1 MARPVN
7 TSKRGPG
14 LLYILAALVVVAI
27 AGARFFGFAPSGEK
41 SPLPPEGSSSERGA
55 QLDQAPRP
63 SPGVVPSPSVM
74 TQVLVYHTHTTEN
87 YKPQATHAD
96 RGPGDVVKVGQ
107 ALVESLREQGV
118 GAVHVATV
126 HDLPDWRNAGAKA
139 RESVMQALSRND
151 GLRVVLDIHRDAL
164 PEGSG
169 GRGTTVTVNGEEVAR
184 ILLIVGTSENPAA
197 QANTRYANRLKEK
210 LEELAPGI
218 TRGVRLLAQSTH
230 GDLHENSVTVYVG
243 DYADN
248 TLDQALRAARL
259 LGAAVAALLQ
269 EDA

>member
-27 AGARFFGFAPSGEK
+27 AGARFFGFAPGGDGPHPPPRS
-41 SPLPPEGSSSERGA
+41 SSPEGGA
-55 QLDQAPRP
+55 HPEQARP
-63 SPGVVPSPSVM
+63 TPGVVPSPSAM
-74 TQVLVYHTHTTEN
+74 TQVLIYHTHTTEN
-87 YKPQATHAD
+87 YHPAPTHAD

-107 ALVESLREQGV
+107 ALVEALRELGV
-118 GAVHVATV
+118 GAVHVTTV
-126 HDLPDWRNAGAKA
+126 HDLPDWKDAGEKA
-139 RESVMQALSRND
+139 RQSVMQALARND
-151 GLRVVLDIHRDAL
+151 GLRVILDVHRDAL

-169 GRGTTVTVNGEEVAR
+169 GRGVTVQVNGEEVAR
-184 ILLIVGTSENPAA
+184 ILLIVGTSQNPFA
-197 QANTRYANRLKEK
+197 QGNTRFANRLKEK

-243 DYADN
+243 DYAEN
-248 TLDQALRAARL
+248 TLDQALRAARI
-259 LGAAVAALLQ
+259 LGEAVAALLQ

>member
-14 LLYILAALVVVAI
+14 LLYIVAAVAVVAI
-27 AGARFFGFAPSGEK
+27 AAARFFGFAPSGEK
-41 SPLPPEGSSSERGA
+41 APGALPERGA
-55 QLDQAPRP
+55 QLEQVP
-63 SPGVVPSPSVM
+63 SPSGVVPSPSAM
-74 TQVLVYHTHTTEN
+74 TQVLIYHTHTTEN
-87 YKPQATHAD
+87 YRPQPTHAD

-107 ALVESLREQGV
+107 ALVDSLRAQGV

-126 HDLPDWRNAGAKA
+126 HDLPDWRSAGIKA

-151 GLRVVLDIHRDAL
+151 GIRVVLDIHRDAL

-169 GRGTTVTVNGEEVAR
+169 GRGATVTVNGEEVAR
-184 ILLIVGTSENPAA
+184 ILLIVGTSENPSAP
-197 QANTRYANRLKEK
+197 ANTRYANRLKEK

-243 DYADN
+243 DYEEN
-248 TLDQALRAARL
+248 TLDQAQRAARL
-259 LGAAVAALLQ
+259 LGEAVAALLH